1 MALVAIRPPR
11 KAMTLTDDQ
20 LQQLDRDGFLV
31 IPAAFSNEEVKVLR
45 AEVPRLMA
53 ENCPENPREAGSGA
67 IRNLLSLH
75 RRSAV
80 YARLVRHPRLVEPAM
95 QILGERELYVQQ
107 VKINPKSGFDGA
119 GFDWHTDF
127 ATHHKRD
134 GVPRPLA
141 LNLHILLDDV
151 DEFNG
156 PLIFVPGSHKRE
168 IPMQRS
174 VDGEKWELWTVTREA
189 VTKLV
194 RELGLVS
201 AKGPRGTLLIFG
213 DNLLHVSAQN
223 ITPYSRWI
231 FSLILNPVSNAA
243 TKDVPAYAHE
253 RDRSPVR
260 PLGDDCLLNPL
271 AD

>member
-1 MALVAIRPPR
+1 MR
-11 KAMTLTDDQ
+11 LTDEQ
-20 LQQLDRDGFLV
+20 LRQLDRDGFLI
-31 IPAAFSNEEVKVLR
+31 IPDAFSPEEVEVLR
-45 AEVPRLMA
+45 AEVPALMA
-53 ENCPENPREAGSGA
+53 QDCPENPREAGGGA
-67 IRNLLSLH
+67 VRNLLSLH
-75 RRSAV
+75 RRSEV

-95 QILGERELYVQQ
+95 QILGERDLYPQQ
-107 VKINPKSGFDGA
+107 VKINPKSGFEGA

-168 IPMQRS
+168 IPLQRS
-174 VDGEKWELWTVTREA
+174 VDGQKWELWTVPREA
-189 VTKLV
+189 VATLV
-194 RELGLVS
+194 RELGMVS
-201 AKGPRGTLLIFG
+201 AKGRRGTLLIFG

-253 RDRSPVR
+253 RDRTPVR
-260 PLGDDCLLNPL
+260 PLADDCLLQAL
-271 AD
+271 AA